1 MEYNAIIKPRK
12 ISYFNCNSHTVI
24 LMAII
29 VPSLI
34 ITGLIIKL
42 IVYSEQNQLL
52 RFCDPIDFFWGN
64 TTVCKNFIK
73 KTVSNAIS
81 NESFKVDNLNN
92 ISQYDSTEVLN
103 YKNQE
108 EEKEFFNYVDFK
120 KNILANYL
128 AIIDFI
134 NSFKELIILLLLK
147 ICSILINFLT
157 SFFQP
162 FIPNPL

>member
-1 MEYNAIIKPRK
+1 MENTIIKTRK
-12 ISYFNCNSHTVI
+12 INYFNCNSHTVI

-73 KTVSNAIS
+73 KTVSNAI
-81 NESFKVDNLNN
+81 NTDSFKN
-92 ISQYDSTEVLN
+92 ITQYDSPEVLN
-103 YKNQE
+103 YKNE
-108 EEKEFFNYVDFK
+108 EERKDFFNYVDLK

-134 NSFKELIILLLLK
+134 VSLKELIILFSLV
-147 ICSILINFLT
+147 FLAN
-157 SFFQP
+157 SC
-162 FIPNPL
+162 NS